1 MSKYLKLFETTA
13 AYTAAE
19 STLIKPNVSYI
30 VEGHTIEYNPYIP
43 QPIIYTASA
52 KLAETTSQYSSGL
65 HTNAFSGTSGQLR
78 ITSHNFENGVGTIIF
93 NEDVTT
99 IGYKAFYGCKNLTSI
114 TIPDSVTSIGSI
126 FEYCDNL
133 TSIVVDSNNT
143 KYDSRNNCNAIIET
157 ATNKLICGCKNTVI
171 PNSVTSIG
179 YGAFDYC
186 TSLTS
191 ITIPN
196 SVTSIGNNAFYGCS
210 NLTSINQMAF
220 KDCSSLTNIIIPSS
234 VTSIYYDAFN
244 GCYFT
249 INNFKNNS
257 RLNAQTNNYWGA
269 TIIDSDVDGICIK
282 GNAVVKCRKSTV
294 TAIISNGITS
304 IGENAFTACSNLVS
318 VEIPKSVTSIGRF
331 YNCGKLTSIKL
342 YATTPPTLSSNDAF
356 DANASGRKIYVPSA
370 SVETYKAASKW
381 SKYTSAIEG
390 FTIPIDQ
397 RSDAIQYTS
406 SSKLDEVTDEY
417 SYGLHTNA
425 FNTTIK
431 SHTFENGIGTIEFNE
446 NVTDIDDYAF
456 YGCNMTSVT
465 IPNTVTSIGYYTFRC
480 NEMTSITS
488 YAMNAPTE
496 YYSFDS
502 LAYYGT
508 LYVPIGSTGYDAWME
523 TLENSYYWTKVEQ

>member
-179 YGAFDYC
+179 NAFDYC

-210 NLTSINQMAF
+210 NLTSITIGSGITSINQMAF

-370 SVETYKAASKW
+370 SVETYKAANFDRNSL
-381 SKYTSAIEG
+381 SAYAQ
-390 FTIPIDQ
+390 TIVIVGGIDKFQ
-397 RSDAIQYTS
+397 A
-406 SSKLDEVTDEY
+406 KLNPEVKKDF
-417 SYGLHTNA
+417 GKL
-425 FNTTIK
+425 
-431 SHTFENGIGTIEFNE
+431 FENGKDLGKYTFVLVDSVDKFKKVEYDDWYRNTVVNNRGIWIGDGIANQFAIKLTKTNKELYEEVGNKFGYTVERGVPVLIKLLEE
-446 NVTDIDDYAF
+446 GTGDDID
-456 YGCNMTSVT
+456 
-465 IPNTVTSIGYYTFRC
+465 
-480 NEMTSITS
+480 E
-488 YAMNAPTE
+488 
-496 YYSFDS
+496 
-502 LAYYGT
+502 
-508 LYVPIGSTGYDAWME
+508 
-523 TLENSYYWTKVEQ
+523 